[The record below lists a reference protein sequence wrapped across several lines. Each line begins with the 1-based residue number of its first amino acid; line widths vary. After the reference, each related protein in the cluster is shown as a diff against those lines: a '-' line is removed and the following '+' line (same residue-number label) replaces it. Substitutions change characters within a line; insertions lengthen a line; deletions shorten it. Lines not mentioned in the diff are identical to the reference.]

1 MHTTHTWT
9 ANAQRPISNEV
20 TSEFQSG
27 KAQATVGL
35 AAIENLSMEIHQL
48 RYFVAVA
55 NEGSFSR
62 AAAKV
67 RVAQPSLSQQIRKL
81 EAEVGQPL
89 FDRLPRSVVL
99 TEAGRCLID
108 YARQI
113 LASIGDARRC
123 VDELKGEVAGGL
135 AVGAI
140 PTIAPYVLPELIGKF
155 QKHYPAVT
163 LEIVEDVTDGI
174 TRRVE
179 AGELDV
185 ALASTCQQSPTL
197 RREPLGNEP
206 LLALVPKGH
215 PLAKKPLVTLDDLKS
230 QRFLLLHEMHCL
242 SQQVNHLLAARRLRP
257 EIALAGSQLGTIANM
272 VAAEI
277 GVSIVPQ
284 MMVKHQA
291 TPGCVSLPFA
301 PPVPERE
308 LNLLYNPLRFQ
319 SKAAATFR
327 REAATA
333 LSSQDSSIARNAK
346 Q

>member
-1 MHTTHTWT
+1 
-9 ANAQRPISNEV
+9 
-20 TSEFQSG
+20 
-27 KAQATVGL
+27 
-35 AAIENLSMEIHQL
+35 MEIHQL
-48 RYFVAVA
+48 RYFIAVA
-55 NEGSFSR
+55 EEGSFSG

-89 FDRLPRSVVL
+89 FDRLPRSVIL

-123 VDELKGEVAGGL
+123 VDEFKGNVAGRL

-155 QKHYPAVT
+155 QKHYPEVT

-174 TRRVE
+174 ARRVE
-179 AGELDV
+179 AGELDTAIV
-185 ALASTCQQSPTL
+185 STCNQGPTL
-197 RREPLGNEP
+197 QRECLGKEP

-215 PLAKKPLVTLDDLKS
+215 ALAKKTLVEMDDLKS
-230 QRFLLLHEMHCL
+230 QRFLLLHDMHCL
-242 SQQVNHLLAARRLRP
+242 SRQVNQFLAAQRLRP
-257 EIALAGSQLGTIANM
+257 KLALAGSQLVTIANM
-272 VAAEI
+272 VAAAI
-277 GVSIVPQ
+277 GVSIVPE
-284 MMVKHQA
+284 MMVNHQSIR
-291 TPGCVSLPFA
+291 GCVSLPFA

-319 SKAAATFR
+319 SKAATAFR
-327 REAATA
+327 RDAAAAFSAKGHRLLATQ
-333 LSSQDSSIARNAK
+333 SSK

>member
-1 MHTTHTWT
+1 
-9 ANAQRPISNEV
+9 
-20 TSEFQSG
+20 
-27 KAQATVGL
+27 
-35 AAIENLSMEIHQL
+35 MEIHQL

-55 NEGSFSR
+55 DEGNFSR

-81 EAEVGQPL
+81 EAEIGQPL
-89 FDRLPRSVVL
+89 FDRLPRSVVI
-99 TEAGRCLID
+99 TEAGRCLLE

-123 VDELKGEVAGGL
+123 VDELKGKIAGDV

-140 PTIAPYVLPELIGKF
+140 PTIAPYVLPELVVTF
-155 QKHYPAVT
+155 QEHYPDVT
-163 LEIVEDVTDGI
+163 LHIVEDVTAGI

-179 AGELDV
+179 AGELDI
-185 ALASTCQQSPTL
+185 ALASTCRPSPTL
-197 RREPLGNEP
+197 RRESIGKEP
-206 LLALVPKGH
+206 LLLLVPERH
-215 PLAKKPLVTLDDLKS
+215 PLAKKTLIEFDDLKS

-242 SQQVNHLLAARRLRP
+242 SQQVHHLLESRRLLP
-257 EIALAGSQLGTIANM
+257 EVALAGSQLSTIANM
-272 VAAEI
+272 VAAGI

-284 MMVKHQA
+284 MMVKHHA

-319 SKAAATFR
+319 SKAAAAFR
-327 REAATA
+327 KEAAAA
-333 LSSQDSSIARNAK
+333 LPPKNSSLASDANQ
-346 Q
+346 

>member
-1 MHTTHTWT
+1 
-9 ANAQRPISNEV
+9 
-20 TSEFQSG
+20 
-27 KAQATVGL
+27 
-35 AAIENLSMEIHQL
+35 MEIHQL

-55 NEGSFSR
+55 DEGSFSR

-99 TEAGRCLID
+99 TEAGRCLMD

-113 LASIGDARRC
+113 LASINDARRC
-123 VDELKGEVAGGL
+123 VDELKGEIAGNL

-140 PTIAPYVLPELIGKF
+140 PTIAPYVLPELVVTF
-155 QKHYPAVT
+155 QKHYPQVT
-163 LEIVEDVTDGI
+163 LEIVEDVTSGI
-174 TRRVE
+174 TRRIE

-185 ALASTCQQSPTL
+185 AIASTCQQTPTL
-197 RREPLGNEP
+197 RRESLSAEP
-206 LLALVPKGH
+206 LLALLPEDH
-215 PLAKKPLVTLDDLKS
+215 PMAKKALIELDDLKS

-242 SQQVNHLLAARRLRP
+242 SQQVNHLLESRRLRP
-257 EIALAGSQLGTIANM
+257 EIALAGSQLTTIANM
-272 VAAEI
+272 VAAAI

-284 MMVKHQA
+284 MMVKHQT

-308 LNLLYNPLRFQ
+308 LNLLYNPLRYQ
-319 SKAAATFR
+319 SKAAAAFR
-327 REAATA
+327 QEAAAA
-333 LSSQDSSIARNAK
+333 LSSEESSMAGNAK
-346 Q
+346 

>member
-1 MHTTHTWT
+1 
-9 ANAQRPISNEV
+9 
-20 TSEFQSG
+20 
-27 KAQATVGL
+27 
-35 AAIENLSMEIHQL
+35 MEIHQL

-55 NEGSFSR
+55 DEGSFSR

-99 TEAGRCLID
+99 TEAGRCFID

-123 VDELKGEVAGGL
+123 VDELKDEVAGRL

-140 PTIAPYVLPELIGKF
+140 PTIAPYVLPELVVTF
-155 QKHYPAVT
+155 QKHYPEVT
-163 LEIVEDVTDGI
+163 LEIIEDVTEGI
-174 TRRVE
+174 TRRIE

-197 RREPLGNEP
+197 RRESLGNEP
-206 LLALVPKGH
+206 LLALMPEGH
-215 PLAKKPLVTLDDLKS
+215 PLAKKTLVGLDDLKS

-242 SQQVNHLLAARRLRP
+242 SQQVHHLLESRRLHP
-257 EIALAGSQLGTIANM
+257 HVALVGSQLSTIANM

-284 MMVKHQA
+284 MMVNHQA
-291 TPGCVSLPFA
+291 THGCVSLPFA
-301 PPVPERE
+301 PPFPERE
-308 LNLLYNPLRFQ
+308 LNVLYNPLRFQ
-319 SKAAATFR
+319 SKAAAAFR
-327 REAATA
+327 QEATA
-333 LSSQDSSIARNAK
+333 ALSPQNSSIARDAN

>member
-1 MHTTHTWT
+1 
-9 ANAQRPISNEV
+9 
-20 TSEFQSG
+20 
-27 KAQATVGL
+27 
-35 AAIENLSMEIHQL
+35 MEIHQL

-55 NEGSFSR
+55 DEGSFSR

-99 TEAGRCLID
+99 TEAGRCFID

-123 VDELKGEVAGGL
+123 VDELKDEVAGRL

-140 PTIAPYVLPELIGKF
+140 PTIAPYVLPELVVTF
-155 QKHYPAVT
+155 QKHYPEVT

-197 RREPLGNEP
+197 RRESLGNEP
-206 LLALVPKGH
+206 LLALVPEGH
-215 PLAKKPLVTLDDLKS
+215 PLAKKTLVELDDLKS

-242 SQQVNHLLAARRLRP
+242 SQQVHHLLESRRLRP
-257 EIALAGSQLGTIANM
+257 EIALAGSQLSTIANM

-284 MMVKHQA
+284 MMVNHQA

-308 LNLLYNPLRFQ
+308 LNVLYNPLRFQ
-319 SKAAATFR
+319 SKAAAAFR
-327 REAATA
+327 QEATA
-333 LSSQDSSIARNAK
+333 ALSPKNSSIARDAN

>member
-1 MHTTHTWT
+1 
-9 ANAQRPISNEV
+9 
-20 TSEFQSG
+20 
-27 KAQATVGL
+27 
-35 AAIENLSMEIHQL
+35 MEIHQL

-55 NEGSFSR
+55 EEGSFSR

-99 TEAGRCLID
+99 TEAGRCLIG

-123 VDELKGEVAGGL
+123 VDELKGKIAGDV

-140 PTIAPYVLPELIGKF
+140 PTIAPYVLPELVVTF
-155 QKHYPAVT
+155 QQHYPDVT
-163 LEIVEDVTDGI
+163 LHIVEDVTAGI
-174 TRRVE
+174 VRRIE

-185 ALASTCQQSPTL
+185 ALASTCQKSPSL
-197 RREPLGNEP
+197 GVEPFGAEP
-206 LLALVPKGH
+206 LLALVPEAH
-215 PLAKKPLVTLDDLKS
+215 SLARQSEITFDDLKS

-242 SQQVNHLLAARRLRP
+242 SQQVHHQLESRRLHP
-257 EIALAGSQLGTIANM
+257 EIALAGSQLSTIANM
-272 VAAEI
+272 VAAGI

-284 MMVKHQA
+284 MMVRRHA
-291 TPGCVSLPFA
+291 TPGCVTLPFA

-308 LNLLYNPLRFQ
+308 LNFLYNPLRFQ
-319 SKAAATFR
+319 SKATAEFR
-327 REAATA
+327 REATAA
-333 LSSQDSSIARNAK
+333 LSSQDSSIVRDAAE
-346 Q
+346 

>member
-1 MHTTHTWT
+1 
-9 ANAQRPISNEV
+9 
-20 TSEFQSG
+20 
-27 KAQATVGL
+27 
-35 AAIENLSMEIHQL
+35 MELHQL

-55 NEGSFSR
+55 DEGSFSR

-81 EAEVGQPL
+81 EAEIGQPL

-99 TEAGRCLID
+99 TEAGRCLLE

-123 VDELKGEVAGGL
+123 VDELKGKIAGDV

-140 PTIAPYVLPELIGKF
+140 PTIAPYVLPELVVTF
-155 QKHYPAVT
+155 QKHYPDVT
-163 LEIVEDVTDGI
+163 LHIVEDVTAGI
-174 TRRVE
+174 TRRIE

-197 RREPLGNEP
+197 RVELLGKEP
-206 LLALVPKGH
+206 LLALVPEQH
-215 PLAKKPLVTLDDLKS
+215 ALAKQTVITFDDLKS

-242 SQQVNHLLAARRLRP
+242 SRQVHHLLESRRLHP
-257 EIALAGSQLGTIANM
+257 QVALAGSQLSTIANM

-284 MMVKHQA
+284 MMVNHQA

-308 LNLLYNPLRFQ
+308 LNVLYNPLRFQ
-319 SKAAATFR
+319 SKAAAAFR
-327 REAATA
+327 QEAAAA
-333 LSSQDSSIARNAK
+333 LSPQNSSIANDAN

>member
-1 MHTTHTWT
+1 
-9 ANAQRPISNEV
+9 
-20 TSEFQSG
+20 
-27 KAQATVGL
+27 
-35 AAIENLSMEIHQL
+35 MEIHQL

-55 NEGSFSR
+55 EEGSFSR

-99 TEAGRCLID
+99 TEAGRCLIE

-123 VDELKGEVAGGL
+123 VDELKGKIAGDV

-140 PTIAPYVLPELIGKF
+140 PTIAPYVLPELVVTF
-155 QKHYPAVT
+155 QQHYPDVT
-163 LEIVEDVTDGI
+163 LHIVEDVTAGI
-174 TRRVE
+174 VRRIE

-185 ALASTCQQSPTL
+185 ALASTCQKSPSL
-197 RREPLGNEP
+197 GIEPIGVEP
-206 LLALVPKGH
+206 LLALVPEAH
-215 PLAKKPLVTLDDLKS
+215 SLAKQSVITFDDLKS

-242 SQQVNHLLAARRLRP
+242 SQQVHHQLESRRLHP
-257 EIALAGSQLGTIANM
+257 EIALAGSQLSTIANM
-272 VAAEI
+272 VAAGI

-284 MMVKHQA
+284 MMVKHHA
-291 TPGCVSLPFA
+291 TPGCVTLPFA

-308 LNLLYNPLRFQ
+308 LNFLYNPLRFQ
-319 SKAAATFR
+319 SKAAAEFR
-327 REAATA
+327 REATAA
-333 LSSQDSSIARNAK
+333 LSSQDSAIIHDAAE
-346 Q
+346 

>member
-1 MHTTHTWT
+1 
-9 ANAQRPISNEV
+9 
-20 TSEFQSG
+20 
-27 KAQATVGL
+27 
-35 AAIENLSMEIHQL
+35 MEIHQL

-55 NEGSFSR
+55 EEGSFSR

-113 LASIGDARRC
+113 LSSIDDARRC
-123 VDELKGEVAGGL
+123 VGDLKGEIGGKL

-140 PTIAPYVLPELIGKF
+140 PTIAPYVLPDLVGKF
-155 QKHYPAVT
+155 QKHYPEVT
-163 LEIVEDVTDGI
+163 LEIVEDVTEGI

-185 ALASTCQQSPTL
+185 ALASTCHSSPTL
-197 RREPLGNEP
+197 RRESVGNEP
-206 LLALVPKGH
+206 LLALLPERH
-215 PLAKKPLVTLDDLKS
+215 PLAKKTLVELDDLKS

-242 SQQVNHLLAARRLRP
+242 SQQVHHLLEARRLRP

-272 VAAEI
+272 VAAGI

-284 MMVKHQA
+284 LMVNHQA
-291 TPGCVSLPFA
+291 IPGCVSLRFA

-319 SKAAATFR
+319 SKAAAAFR
-327 REAATA
+327 QEAAA
-333 LSSQDSSIARNAK
+333 VLSSQDSSSARNADE
-346 Q
+346 

>member
-1 MHTTHTWT
+1 M
-9 ANAQRPISNEV
+9 
-20 TSEFQSG
+20 EF
-27 KAQATVGL
+27 
-35 AAIENLSMEIHQL
+35 HQL

-55 NEGSFSR
+55 DEGSFSR

-99 TEAGRCLID
+99 TEAGRCLLE

-113 LASIGDARRC
+113 LASVGDARRC
-123 VDELKGEVAGGL
+123 IDEFQGEIAGRV

-140 PTIAPYVLPELIGKF
+140 PTIAPYVLPELVITF
-155 QKHYPAVT
+155 QEHYPQVT

-174 TRRVE
+174 TRRIE

-185 ALASTCQQSPTL
+185 ALASTCQQSPSL
-197 RREPLGNEP
+197 RREHLAKEP
-206 LLALVPKGH
+206 LLALLPEGH
-215 PLAKKPLVTLDDLKS
+215 PLAKNNVLEFDDLKA

-242 SQQVNHLLAARRLRP
+242 SQQVHSLLDSRRLRP
-257 EIALAGSQLGTIANM
+257 EIALAGSQLSTIANM
-272 VAAEI
+272 VAAGI

-284 MMVKHQA
+284 MMVRHHG
-291 TPGCVSLPFA
+291 TPGCITVAFA

-308 LNLLYNPLRFQ
+308 LNVLYNPLRFQ
-319 SKAAATFR
+319 SKAAAAFR
-327 REAATA
+327 EEAASAFSTD
-333 LSSQDSSIARNAK
+333 DSSVAAEAK

>member
-1 MHTTHTWT
+1 M
-9 ANAQRPISNEV
+9 A
-20 TSEFQSG
+20 G
-27 KAQATVGL
+27 ATVSFPRQDL
-35 AAIENLSMEIHQL
+35 PMEIHQL

-55 NEGSFSR
+55 EEGSFSR

-81 EAEVGQPL
+81 EADVGQPL

-99 TEAGRCLID
+99 TEAGRCFID

-123 VDELKGEVAGGL
+123 VDELKDEVAGRL

-140 PTIAPYVLPELIGKF
+140 PTIAPYVLPELVVTF
-155 QKHYPAVT
+155 QKHYPEVT

-174 TRRVE
+174 ARRVE

-185 ALASTCQQSPTL
+185 ALASTCQQAPTL
-197 RREPLGNEP
+197 RRESLGSEP

-215 PLAKKPLVTLDDLKS
+215 PLAKKTLVAMDDLKS

-272 VAAEI
+272 VAAAI

-291 TPGCVSLPFA
+291 TPGCVSVPFA

-319 SKAAATFR
+319 IKASAAFPQEAAA
-327 REAATA
+327 AVAC
-333 LSSQDSSIARNAK
+333 QDSAIAPNAK
-346 Q
+346 

>member
-1 MHTTHTWT
+1 
-9 ANAQRPISNEV
+9 
-20 TSEFQSG
+20 
-27 KAQATVGL
+27 
-35 AAIENLSMEIHQL
+35 MEIHQL

-55 NEGSFSR
+55 DEGSFSR

-81 EAEVGQPL
+81 EAEIGQPL

-99 TEAGRCLID
+99 TEAGRCFIE

-123 VDELKGEVAGGL
+123 VDELKGKIAGDV

-140 PTIAPYVLPELIGKF
+140 PTIAPYVLPELVVTF
-155 QKHYPAVT
+155 QKHYPEVT
-163 LEIVEDVTDGI
+163 LHIVEDVTAAIG
-174 TRRVE
+174 RRVE

-185 ALASTCQQSPTL
+185 ALASTCQRSPTL
-197 RREPLGNEP
+197 RVEFLGKEP
-206 LLALVPKGH
+206 LLALVPEGH
-215 PLAKKPLVTLDDLKS
+215 ALAKQNVITLDDLRS

-242 SQQVNHLLAARRLRP
+242 SQQVHHLLESRRLQP
-257 EIALAGSQLGTIANM
+257 EVALAGSQLSTIANM

-284 MMVKHQA
+284 MMVKHHA

-308 LNLLYNPLRFQ
+308 INVLYNPLRFQ
-319 SKAAATFR
+319 SKAAAAFR
-327 REAATA
+327 TEATA
-333 LSSQDSSIARNAK
+333 VLRPQDSPIDRSAE
-346 Q
+346 

>member
-1 MHTTHTWT
+1 
-9 ANAQRPISNEV
+9 
-20 TSEFQSG
+20 
-27 KAQATVGL
+27 
-35 AAIENLSMEIHQL
+35 MEIHQL

-55 NEGSFSR
+55 EEGSFSR

-99 TEAGRCLID
+99 TEAGHCLID

-123 VDELKGEVAGGL
+123 IDEFKGEVAGKL

-140 PTIAPYVLPELIGKF
+140 PTIAPYVLPALVRTF
-155 QKHYPAVT
+155 QEHYPDVI

-174 TRRVE
+174 SRRVE

-197 RREPLGNEP
+197 RRESLGNEP
-206 LLALVPKGH
+206 LLALVPEGH
-215 PLAKKPLVTLDDLKS
+215 PLAKKALVALDDLKS

-242 SQQVNHLLAARRLRP
+242 SQQVHHLLEARRLRP
-257 EIALAGSQLGTIANM
+257 EIALAGSQLTTIANM
-272 VAAEI
+272 VAASI
-277 GVSIVPQ
+277 GISIVPQ

-301 PPVPERE
+301 PPFPERE
-308 LNLLYNPLRFQ
+308 LNLIFNPLRYQ
-319 SKAAATFR
+319 SKAAAAFHQ
-327 REAATA
+327 EVAAA
-333 LSSQDSSIARNAK
+333 FSSEDSSVARDARS
-346 Q
+346 

>member
-1 MHTTHTWT
+1 M
-9 ANAQRPISNEV
+9 
-20 TSEFQSG
+20 EF
-27 KAQATVGL
+27 
-35 AAIENLSMEIHQL
+35 HQL

-55 NEGSFSR
+55 DEGSFSR

-123 VDELKGEVAGGL
+123 VDELKDEVAGNL

-140 PTIAPYVLPELIGKF
+140 PTIAPYVLPDLVVTF
-155 QKHYPAVT
+155 QKHYPEVT

-174 TRRVE
+174 TRRIE

-197 RREPLGNEP
+197 RRESVGNEP
-206 LLALVPKGH
+206 LLTLVPEGH
-215 PLAKKPLVTLDDLKS
+215 PLAKKDLVEFDDLKS

-242 SQQVNHLLAARRLRP
+242 SQQVNHLLESRRLRP
-257 EIALAGSQLGTIANM
+257 EIALAGSQLSTIANM
-272 VAAEI
+272 VAASI
-277 GVSIVPQ
+277 GISIVPQ
-284 MMVKHQA
+284 MMVEHHA
-291 TPGCVSLPFA
+291 TPGCISLPFA
-301 PPVPERE
+301 PPVPQRE

-319 SKAAATFR
+319 SKAAAAFR
-327 REAATA
+327 REAATT
-333 LSSQDSSIARNAK
+333 LSGQESSITREAK
-346 Q
+346 E

>member
-1 MHTTHTWT
+1 
-9 ANAQRPISNEV
+9 
-20 TSEFQSG
+20 
-27 KAQATVGL
+27 
-35 AAIENLSMEIHQL
+35 MEIHQL

-55 NEGSFSR
+55 DEGSFSR
-62 AAAKV
+62 AATKV

-99 TEAGRCLID
+99 TEGGRCFID

-123 VDELKGEVAGGL
+123 VDDLKGEVAGRV

-140 PTIAPYVLPELIGKF
+140 PTIAPYVLPELVVTF
-155 QKHYPAVT
+155 QKHYPDVI

-185 ALASTCQQSPTL
+185 ALASTCRPGPTL
-197 RREPLGNEP
+197 RRESVGSEP
-206 LLALVPKGH
+206 LLALVPEGH
-215 PLAKKPLVTLDDLKS
+215 PLAKKTLIESDDLKS

-242 SQQVNHLLAARRLRP
+242 SQQVHHLLEARRLRP
-257 EIALAGSQLGTIANM
+257 EVALAGSQLSTIANM
-272 VAAEI
+272 VASEI

-284 MMVKHQA
+284 MMVKDHA
-291 TPGCVSLPFA
+291 IPGCVSVPFA

-319 SKAAATFR
+319 SKAAAAFR
-327 REAATA
+327 QEAAAA
-333 LSSQDSSIARNAK
+333 LSPQDSAVARDAK
-346 Q
+346 S

>member
-1 MHTTHTWT
+1 
-9 ANAQRPISNEV
+9 
-20 TSEFQSG
+20 
-27 KAQATVGL
+27 
-35 AAIENLSMEIHQL
+35 
-48 RYFVAVA
+48 VAD
-55 NEGSFSR
+55 EGSFSR

-113 LASIGDARRC
+113 LASIGDARRS
-123 VDELKGEVAGGL
+123 VDELKDEVSGRL

-140 PTIAPYVLPELIGKF
+140 PTIAPYILPELVGKF
-155 QKHYPAVT
+155 QKQYPEVS

-174 TRRVE
+174 ARRVE

-197 RREPLGNEP
+197 RRESLGNEP
-206 LLALVPKGH
+206 LLVLVPEGH
-215 PLAKKPLVTLDDLKS
+215 PLAKKALVELDDLKS

-242 SQQVNHLLAARRLRP
+242 SQQVHHLLESRRLRP
-257 EIALAGSQLGTIANM
+257 EIALAGSQLGTIANL

-284 MMVKHQA
+284 MMVKHRA
-291 TPGCVSLPFA
+291 TSGCVSLPFA

-319 SKAAATFR
+319 SKAAAAFR
-327 REAATA
+327 QEAAAA
-333 LSSQDSSIARNAK
+333 LSFEDSSIARNAV
-346 Q
+346 

>member
-1 MHTTHTWT
+1 MHTTHTQT

-27 KAQATVGL
+27 KAEATVGL

-48 RYFVAVA
+48 RYFGAVA

-89 FDRLPRSVVL
+89 SDRLPRSVVL

-123 VDELKGEVAGGL
+123 VDELKGEVAGKV

-140 PTIAPYVLPELIGKF
+140 PTIAPYVLPELLGKF
-155 QKHYPAVT
+155 QKHYPEVT
-163 LEIVEDVTDGI
+163 LEIVEDVTEGI
-174 TRRVE
+174 TRRIE

-185 ALASTCQQSPTL
+185 ALASTCRPSSTL
-197 RREPLGNEP
+197 RRE
-206 LLALVPKGH
+206 
-215 PLAKKPLVTLDDLKS
+215 
-230 QRFLLLHEMHCL
+230 
-242 SQQVNHLLAARRLRP
+242 
-257 EIALAGSQLGTIANM
+257 
-272 VAAEI
+272 I
-277 GVSIVPQ
+277 GRAHV
-284 MMVKHQA
+284 
-291 TPGCVSLPFA
+291 
-301 PPVPERE
+301 
-308 LNLLYNPLRFQ
+308 
-319 SKAAATFR
+319 
-327 REAATA
+327 
-333 LSSQDSSIARNAK
+333 
-346 Q
+346 

>member
-1 MHTTHTWT
+1 
-9 ANAQRPISNEV
+9 V
-20 TSEFQSG
+20 
-27 KAQATVGL
+27 
-35 AAIENLSMEIHQL
+35 EIHQL

-55 NEGSFSR
+55 EEGSFSR

-67 RVAQPSLSQQIRKL
+67 RVSQPSLSQQIRKL

-99 TEAGRCLID
+99 TEAGRCFID

-123 VDELKGEVAGGL
+123 VDELKGEVAGRL

-140 PTIAPYVLPELIGKF
+140 PTIAPYLLPELVVTF
-155 QKHYPAVT
+155 QKHYPQVT
-163 LEIVEDVTDGI
+163 LEIVEDVTDGV
-174 TRRVE
+174 TRRIE

-197 RREPLGNEP
+197 RRESLGSEP
-206 LLALVPKGH
+206 LLALVSEGH
-215 PLAKKPLVTLDDLKS
+215 PLAKKTSVEFDDLKS

-242 SQQVNHLLAARRLRP
+242 SQQVNHLLEARRLRP

-272 VAAEI
+272 VAAAI

-284 MMVKHQA
+284 MMVKHHA

-301 PPVPERE
+301 SPVPERE

-319 SKAAATFR
+319 SKAAAAFR
-327 REAATA
+327 REAAAA
-333 LSSQDSSIARNAK
+333 LSSEESSISRESK
-346 Q
+346 E

>member
-1 MHTTHTWT
+1 
-9 ANAQRPISNEV
+9 
-20 TSEFQSG
+20 
-27 KAQATVGL
+27 
-35 AAIENLSMEIHQL
+35 MEIHQL
-48 RYFVAVA
+48 RYLVAVA
-55 NEGSFSR
+55 EEGSFSR

-123 VDELKGEVAGGL
+123 VDEFKNEVAGRL

-140 PTIAPYVLPELIGKF
+140 PTIAPYVLPELVGKF
-155 QKHYPAVT
+155 QKHYPEVT

-174 TRRVE
+174 ARRVE

-185 ALASTCQQSPTL
+185 ALASTCQQAPTL
-197 RREPLGNEP
+197 RRESLGSEP

-215 PLAKKPLVTLDDLKS
+215 PLAKKTLVAMDDLKS

-272 VAAEI
+272 VAAAI

-291 TPGCVSLPFA
+291 TPGCVSVPFA

-319 SKAAATFR
+319 SKAAAAFR
-327 REAATA
+327 REAAA
-333 LSSQDSSIARNAK
+333 AFSCQDSSIARDAK
-346 Q
+346 

>member
-1 MHTTHTWT
+1 
-9 ANAQRPISNEV
+9 
-20 TSEFQSG
+20 
-27 KAQATVGL
+27 
-35 AAIENLSMEIHQL
+35 MELHQL

-55 NEGSFSR
+55 DEGNFSR

-81 EAEVGQPL
+81 EAEIGQPL

-99 TEAGRCLID
+99 TEAGRCLLD

-113 LASIGDARRC
+113 LASIGDAQRC
-123 VDELKGEVAGGL
+123 VDELKGKIAGDV

-140 PTIAPYVLPELIGKF
+140 PTIAPYVLPELVVTF
-155 QKHYPAVT
+155 QKHYPDVT
-163 LEIVEDVTDGI
+163 LHIVEDVTAGI
-174 TRRVE
+174 TRRIE

-185 ALASTCQQSPTL
+185 ALASTCRPSPTL
-197 RREPLGNEP
+197 RRESIGNEP
-206 LLALVPKGH
+206 LLLLVPERH
-215 PLAKKPLVTLDDLKS
+215 ALAKKTLAEFDDLKS

-242 SQQVNHLLAARRLRP
+242 SQQVHHLLESRRLLP
-257 EIALAGSQLGTIANM
+257 EVALAGSQLSTIANM
-272 VAAEI
+272 VAAGI
-277 GVSIVPQ
+277 GLSIVPQ
-284 MMVKHQA
+284 MMVKHHA

-319 SKAAATFR
+319 SKAAAAFR
-327 REAATA
+327 KEAAAA
-333 LSSQDSSIARNAK
+333 LSPQNSSVASHAN

>member
-1 MHTTHTWT
+1 
-9 ANAQRPISNEV
+9 
-20 TSEFQSG
+20 
-27 KAQATVGL
+27 
-35 AAIENLSMEIHQL
+35 MEIHQL

-55 NEGSFSR
+55 DEGSFSR

-113 LASIGDARRC
+113 LSSIDDARRC
-123 VDELKGEVAGGL
+123 VGDLKGEIGGKL

-140 PTIAPYVLPELIGKF
+140 PTIAPYVLPDLVGKF
-155 QKHYPAVT
+155 QKHYPEVT
-163 LEIVEDVTDGI
+163 LEIVEDVTEGI

-185 ALASTCQQSPTL
+185 ALASTCHSSPTL
-197 RREPLGNEP
+197 RRESVGNEP
-206 LLALVPKGH
+206 LLALLPERH
-215 PLAKKPLVTLDDLKS
+215 PLAKKTLVELDDLKS

-242 SQQVNHLLAARRLRP
+242 SQQVHHLLESRRLHP
-257 EIALAGSQLGTIANM
+257 EIALAGSQLSTIANM
-272 VAAEI
+272 VAAGI

-284 MMVKHQA
+284 LMVNHQA
-291 TPGCVSLPFA
+291 IPGCVSLPFA

-319 SKAAATFR
+319 SKAAAAFR
-327 REAATA
+327 REAAAA
-333 LSSQDSSIARNAK
+333 LSSQDSSIARQAK
-346 Q
+346 